1 MIRTNTRYSAKSDWY
16 DWKLQWVEGL
26 RVTAGEAYK
35 SLKKVRYS
43 YFWFTSVANSFKDAR
58 TLEELIRS
66 ADGLIPELEQEYQSL
81 TEELEREQAEVA
93 EIESGDQDYLNEL
106 KATIAEQKYVDSV
119 HKFYLIQKL
128 YLFSIEIEALKAEL
142 SEGKDQL
149 RWLQER
155 AEELEAQKREAK
167 NAIAIAEQILH
178 RKKNSTRSEIFRLK
192 GEYF

>member
-1 MIRTNTRYSAKSDWY
+1 
-16 DWKLQWVEGL
+16 V
-26 RVTAGEAYK
+26 
-35 SLKKVRYS
+35 SLNL
-43 YFWFTSVANSFKDAR
+43 FLCFKDAR

-81 TEELEREQAEVA
+81 TEELEREQVEVA

-106 KATIAEQKYVDSV
+106 KATVAEQKYVDFG
-119 HKFYLIQKL
+119 HKKKIPYSKL